1 MLSDGGGT
9 HDLSCAVDM
18 ETEAQ
23 SGALSLP
30 SPRL

>member
-9 HDLSCAVDM
+9 HALSCAVDM

-23 SGALSLP
+23 GGALSLP
-30 SPRL
+30 SPHL